1 MKTNRIARGL
11 VALSAALAL
20 TACGTSLGS
29 IADVG
34 ATTSSGT
41 TSSAVATTATD
52 GSYTIHAQAD
62 DVDYDASTAKT
73 IALRIGQ
80 RRDHRAGH
88 LHPHRD
94 TEQRPGHRQQ
104 LRRGQGADRP
114 VERLHHELFRRGD
127 RRACRRRGRRRARRG
142 DEQLVDRRVRLTP
155 AARTQRMLPSSR
167 WPTSPSAAP
176 ARSSSP
182 ATPPTGSPPRTDWS
196 SSAGPS
202 RSRPPTTASGAR
214 TTW

>member
-1 MKTNRIARGL
+1 MKTNRIAKGL

-73 IALRIGQ
+73 IALGSGNVEITEPGTYILTGTLSNGQVIVNSSAEGKVRIVLSNASITNSSGAAI
-80 RRDHRAGH
+80 DVRAADEVVVVLAEGTSNS
-88 LHPHRD
+88 LTDGSGYD
-94 TEQRPGHRQQ
+94 TSGEDA
-104 LRRGQGADRP
+104 ADAA
-114 VERLHHELFRRGD
+114 LFSMAD
-127 RRACRRRGRRRARRG
+127 
-142 DEQLVDRRVRLTP
+142 LTIGG
-155 AARTQRMLPSSR
+155 
-167 WPTSPSAAP
+167 
-176 ARSSSP
+176 
-182 ATPPTGSPPRTDWS
+182 TGSLIVT
-196 SSAGPS
+196 GN
-202 RSRPPTTASGAR
+202 TADGIASKDGLVILGGTITVKAADDGIR
-214 TTW
+214 GKDY